1 MKEIYSLVCALAVS
15 SLSAF
20 GAQYSTLAVSGTAV
34 ESGGDIAMRGISA
47 NGGRPSCFVAYLKL
61 NPGTFT
67 LVGTDAEGNK
77 VTLGTAPDGAMADGG
92 PAVAVTEAQVVQM
105 TLTTADNS
113 LDIKPLNALYL
124 KGSIVPDN
132 VTLDYAGRGVWR
144 STVTLDRQTSTDY
157 SGRNFYFLFNNDESL
172 AVKRHWG
179 TPNVDMPAHG
189 YSGLENIRLNQGT
202 YDICLDMSSHTFSI
216 EGEFDPMRVSVFGS
230 SVANGQGAASME
242 GYAYMYGE
250 QLKERYTSGLSSNP
264 LYTSGVAI
272 GGNTTKDLHNRY
284 DDMLHDFSRYVI
296 IGLSMGNE
304 GIHDASDRD
313 AVFRQFR
320 DNMLRLI
327 EKMRADGKCPIV
339 VNNYTRSDYNAT
351 DYDYIKR
358 MNMLIHSWDVPSV
371 NSLGA
376 IDDGAGHWSEGYI
389 ADAFHPNTLGH
400 REFMYAIVPSLFD
413 ALIAGKP
420 LPVRDTAHETT
431 LGNGDGLVLKPE
443 GKVHPFTVC
452 VRVKGAEAGRLF
464 TFEHGAGNRPFQGW
478 VSVEQGG
485 AVTYNSPLKGPVT
498 SELPVMA
505 DGEWHDIALT
515 HYFARGYTALYVDG
529 VLAGEVDERLTLG
542 DVTFGD
548 RSNTAAV
555 RQFSEISFWRSG
567 MNADEMQ
574 AHHNG
579 EMLKSSLEIY
589 SPMQY
594 DSYGMLPN
602 LAQST
607 NAVVAGATSDA
618 APALCQD
625 RQAVRV
631 EGGKGRA
638 TFFGDG
644 TAQQVY
650 SADGRLVATVSPT
663 PAGTELCLSPG
674 FYIAGSTRFA
684 VR

>member
-1 MKEIYSLVCALAVS
+1 MKEIYSLLCALAIS

-20 GAQYSTLAVSGTAV
+20 AAQYSTLAVSGTAV
-34 ESGGDIAMRGISA
+34 EAGGDIAMKGISA
-47 NGGRPSCFVAYLKL
+47 NGAAPSRFVAYLKL

-67 LVGTDAEGNK
+67 LVGTDTSGKNI
-77 VTLGTAPDGAMADGG
+77 TLGTGADGVMTDG
-92 PAVAVTEAQVVQM
+92 GTAVTVTEPQVVQL
-105 TLTTADNS
+105 TLSTIDNS
-113 LDIKPLNALYL
+113 LEIKTLDALYL

-132 VTLDYAGRGVWR
+132 VTLDYVGRGVWR
-144 STVTLDRQTSTDY
+144 STVTLDRPTSTDY
-157 SGRNFYFLFNNDESL
+157 SGRNFYFLFNNDENL

-179 TPNVDMPAHG
+179 TPDVDMPAHG
-189 YSGLENIRLNQGT
+189 FQGLENIRLNQGT
-202 YDICLDMSSHTFSI
+202 YDITLDMSTYTFSI

-250 QLKERYTSGLSSNP
+250 QLKERYTAGLSPNP

-284 DDMLHDFSRYVI
+284 DDMLHDFSKYVI

-304 GIHDASDRD
+304 GIHDASDRE
-313 AVFRQFR
+313 AVFNQFR
-320 DNMLRLI
+320 DNMLSLI
-327 EKMRADGKCPIV
+327 KKMRTDGKYPVV
-339 VNNYTRSDYNAT
+339 VNNYTRSDYNAS

-376 IDDGAGHWSEGYI
+376 IDDGAGHWAEGYI

-400 REFMYAIVPSLFD
+400 SEFMYAIVPSLFD
-413 ALIAGKP
+413 ALIADKP
-420 LPVRDTAHETT
+420 LPVRDTTHETV
-431 LGNGDGLVLKPE
+431 LGNGDVLVLKPE
-443 GKVHPFTVC
+443 GKVHPFTIC
-452 VRVKGAEAGRLF
+452 VRVKGSDAGRLF
-464 TFEHGAGNRPFQGW
+464 TFEHGAGNRPFHGW
-478 VSVEQGG
+478 LAVDQGG
-485 AVTYNSPLKGPVT
+485 TVTYNSPLKGSVT
-498 SELPVMA
+498 GELPVMA

-515 HYFARGYTALYVDG
+515 HYFARGYTALYIDG

-548 RSNTAAV
+548 SYNTAAV
-555 RQFSEISFWRSG
+555 RSFSEISFWRSG
-567 MNADEMQ
+567 MNADEMM

-594 DSYGMLPN
+594 DSDDLLPN

-607 NAVVAGATSDA
+607 NAIATGAASDA
-618 APALCQD
+618 APAVKQD
-625 RQAVRV
+625 EHAVRV
-631 EGGKGRA
+631 EGGDGRA

-644 TAQQVY
+644 TARQIY
-650 SADGRLVATVSPT
+650 STDGRLVATVTPA
-663 PAGTELCLSPG
+663 PAGTALCLSPG
-674 FYIAGSTRFA
+674 FYIIGSTRFV